1 MKNRPPLDQFLI
13 PLQSKSVHD
22 VDNEMDKILQS
33 ETLIINNINKLENK
47 ANRADKMINEME
59 IRQLE

>member
-1 MKNRPPLDQFLI
+1 
-13 PLQSKSVHD
+13 
-22 VDNEMDKILQS
+22 MDKIQQS